1 MGATRV
7 TRWTVYTL
15 AFAAGF
21 TLALAGLL
29 VALTLWAL
37 GVRFDNQESPT

>member
-1 MGATRV
+1 MI
-7 TRWTVYTL
+7 RWPVYTL
-15 AFAAGF
+15 AFAVGF

-37 GVRFDNQESPT
+37 GVRFDNQESTT

>member
-1 MGATRV
+1 MI
-7 TRWTVYTL
+7 RWTFFTL
-15 AFAAGF
+15 AFAVGF

-37 GVRFDNQESPT
+37 GVRFNARGSDDVPHTY